1 MRFLEPHHNCA
12 LASIVALSF
21 SASSISSISGVGEKP
36 SRAGARTAW
45 ASAGRPGRLVE
56 LGERKRRA
64 QFDAARALPPG
75 DGDGGLEGFLGG
87 GISGIAPEQKF
98 AARPVE
104 LAFVRAVAHAVASR
118 QRFLENFERPLQIAG
133 AHLGLGK
140 RDLDEAVVDHDVLP
154 AQAFGAVAHGLESI
168 GEGAVVDRRP
178 ADKEL
183 AERSEH
189 GEIVIA
195 HDSSE
200 LGDARPSARTVSAH
214 QREKGRCHGVETTTR
229 SGVAVRNFKRPRRP
243 RATWSSPRR
252 VARGAIEL
260 I

>member
-1 MRFLEPHHNCA
+1 M
-12 LASIVALSF
+12 
-21 SASSISSISGVGEKP
+21 
-36 SRAGARTAW
+36 
-45 ASAGRPGRLVE
+45 
-56 LGERKRRA
+56 
-64 QFDAARALPPG
+64 
-75 DGDGGLEGFLGG
+75 
-87 GISGIAPEQKF
+87 
-98 AARPVE
+98 E

-118 QRFLENFERPLQIAG
+118 QRFLENLERPLQIAG

-200 LGDARPSARTVSAH
+200 LGDARPSARTVSRISEKRGVVTLSKRR
-214 QREKGRCHGVETTTR
+214 REAGLPCGTSSGRDDL
-229 SGVAVRNFKRPRRP
+229 APRGHR
-243 RATWSSPRR
+243 
-252 VARGAIEL
+252 RGA
-260 I
+260 